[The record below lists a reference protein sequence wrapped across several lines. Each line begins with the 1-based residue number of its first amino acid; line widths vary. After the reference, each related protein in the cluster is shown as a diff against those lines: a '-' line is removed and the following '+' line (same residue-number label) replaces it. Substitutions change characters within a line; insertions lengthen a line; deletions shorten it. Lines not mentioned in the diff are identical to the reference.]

1 MKLSAQ
7 RMTEL
12 LAICLEVEASVIP
25 ADATWEN
32 TEGWDSVTHL
42 SLLGLIED
50 ECPGILDQFPKLAGA
65 QSISDM
71 ATICSSS

>member
-7 RMTEL
+7 RITEL
-12 LAICLEVEASVIP
+12 LAICLEVETSAIP
-25 ADATWEN
+25 IDATWEN

-50 ECPGILDQFPKLAGA
+50 ECPGILDHYPKLAGA
-65 QSISDM
+65 QSISDI
-71 ATICSSS
+71 ASICNSS